1 MGEVRK
7 APTKTKS
14 EVDRPRSGGAE
25 EGFQLKPELKLL
37 FTPEPPSQVKM
48 VASAGVGMAR
58 TAAGTIAERRRAVV
72 MAVRCG
78 MDVG

>member
-1 MGEVRK
+1 M
-7 APTKTKS
+7 
-14 EVDRPRSGGAE
+14 DRLRSGGAE

-37 FTPEPPSQVKM
+37 FTPEPPSEVKM

-72 MAVRCG
+72 MTVRCG